1 MFYTTNGMYINA
13 NVINNKSVPIEA
25 PIIPDIIIVS
35 NINKFIDN
43 DSLTSVNNIPLQNIQ
58 SVYDTQIIEI
68 DNIYNLT
75 GPIYNEGIFKLEDLK
90 LN

>member
-43 DSLTSVNNIPLQNIQ
+43 NSLQNVP
-58 SVYDTQIIEI
+58 SVYNTKTIEI

-75 GPIYNEGIFKLEDLK
+75 GPIYNEGIYKLNDLK
-90 LN
+90 IN

>member
-1 MFYTTNGMYINA
+1 MYINA

-43 DSLTSVNNIPLQNIQ
+43 NSLQNVP
-58 SVYDTQIIEI
+58 SVYNTKTIEI

-75 GPIYNEGIFKLEDLK
+75 GPIYNEGIYKLNDLK
-90 LN
+90 IN

>member
-13 NVINNKSVPIEA
+13 NVINNKSVPTEA
-25 PIIPDIIIVS
+25 PVIPDIIIVS

-43 DSLTSVNNIPLQNIQ
+43 NSSTSVNNIPLQNVP
-58 SVYDTQIIEI
+58 SVYDTKTIEI

-75 GPIYNEGIFKLEDLK
+75 GPIYNEGIYK
-90 LN
+90 